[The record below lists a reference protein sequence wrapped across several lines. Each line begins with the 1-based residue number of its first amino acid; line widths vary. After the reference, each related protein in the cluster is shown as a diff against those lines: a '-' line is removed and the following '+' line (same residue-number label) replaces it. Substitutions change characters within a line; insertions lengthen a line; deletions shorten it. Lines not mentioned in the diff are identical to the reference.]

1 MNFIFL
7 FGALALVCLPIA
19 VLIEDKAS
27 WGHKDWSIPFFM
39 VGIVSLATLVILI
52 AVCAINNVTAASENA
67 EMLETQKALE
77 FKLESADIRDEFGLL
92 NKSFVDDV
100 ETYNKKLIHN
110 KSLSENPW
118 VSAFHPK
125 KVVEGCERIDYEK
138 FVKK

>member
-27 WGHKDWSIPFFM
+27 YKYEDWSIPFLL
-39 VGIVSLATLVILI
+39 VGIVSLAILVIMII
-52 AVCAINNVTAASENA
+52 ACAVNNVTALTDNA

-77 FKLESADIRDEFGLL
+77 FKLEHADIRDELGLL

-100 ETYNKKLIHN
+100 ETYNKKLIRH

-118 VSAFHPK
+118 ASAFYPK
-125 KVVEGCERIDYEK
+125 KVIEGCERIDYEK
-138 FVKK
+138 FSVK

>member
-7 FGALALVCLPIA
+7 FGALAMVCLPVAI
-19 VLIEDKAS
+19 LIDTKAG
-27 WGHKDWSIPFFM
+27 WKYEDWSIPFFI
-39 VGIVSLATLVILI
+39 VGIVSLATFAIMIV
-52 AVCAINNVTAASENA
+52 VCAGNTVTAATDNC
-67 EMLETQKALE
+67 EMLETQRALE

-100 ETYNKKLIHN
+100 ETYNKKLIRH

-118 VSAFHPK
+118 ASAFYPK

-138 FVKK
+138 FLKK